1 MENLPIESSE
11 IRCIALEE
19 GLRAGISLDN
29 LRLAMLNQAVEW
41 LVEMTGLPKMEVR
54 QQLAANR
61 GGQVAKNLATINAV
75 RSLLKDERQP
85 KQ

>member
-1 MENLPIESSE
+1 MENSFDASE

-19 GLRAGISLDN
+19 GLRAGIALDG

-41 LVEMTGLPKMEVR
+41 LCDMTGLTKMDVR
-54 QQLAANR
+54 RQLASDK
-61 GGQVAKNLATINAV
+61 GGQVAKNLATIKAV
-75 RSLLKDERQP
+75 RSLLKDEHQP

>member
-29 LRLAMLNQAVEW
+29 LRLAMLNQAVDW
-41 LVEMTGLPKMEVR
+41 LVQMTGLPKMEVR

>member
-1 MENLPIESSE
+1 MENLPIQSSE

-29 LRLAMLNQAVEW
+29 LRLAMLNQAVDW
-41 LVEMTGLPKMEVR
+41 LVQMTGLPKMEVR